1 MRSFDEDA
9 LHKWARLRGYLVT
22 SQQTANGVRYDLWG
36 PHEATLVLKQVER
49 ADVEDFLACV

>member
-1 MRSFDEDA
+1 MSRTDEDA
-9 LHKWARLRGYLVT
+9 LHTWARVRGYLVT

-36 PHEATLVLKQVER
+36 PHEATLVLRRVER